1 MCPTNVGVKVAAN
14 CILWPAARVTGR
26 FRLALKFGS
35 VRVSFEMVMLPDPP
49 LVMVTV
55 WLCVWPMGT
64 PPYQILTVA
73 DVKVLFWVDDARVA
87 ADIRRTAMAK
97 LIETS
102 LPRALGESE
111 LMSASFNG

>member
-1 MCPTNVGVKVAAN
+1 M
-14 CILWPAARVTGR
+14 VTGK
-26 FRLALKFGS
+26 FRLALKFGF

-49 LVMVTV
+49 FVMVTMWV
-55 WLCVWPMGT
+55 CVWPTGT
-64 PPYQILTVA
+64 PPYQIWTVA
-73 DVKVLFWVDDARVA
+73 VFNILFWVDDARVA
-87 ADIRRTAMAK
+87 ADIRKTAMVK